1 MAFLF
6 PNGVPR
12 VSQASMLQDLFRT
25 IDARDS
31 RKFTSFL
38 TPDATFRFGNA
49 PAISGHAAIE
59 QAVAGFFASLKALS
73 HRLIATWEQGD
84 SLALQGE
91 VTYTRHDGSQITL
104 PFANIFRLRDGLVRE
119 YLIYADVAPLY
130 APPG

>member
-1 MAFLF
+1 ML
-6 PNGVPR
+6 
-12 VSQASMLQDLFRT
+12 QASMLQDLFRT

-31 RKFTSFL
+31 RKFVSFL

-49 PAISGHAAIE
+49 PAIAGHAAIE
-59 QAVAGFFASLKALS
+59 QAVGGFFASLKALS
-73 HRLIATWEQGD
+73 HQLIATWEQGD

-104 PFANIFRLRDGLVRE
+104 PFANVFRLRDGLIRE

-130 APPG
+130 APPA

>member
-1 MAFLF
+1 M
-6 PNGVPR
+6 
-12 VSQASMLQDLFRT
+12 SQANMLKDLFRS
-25 IDARDS
+25 IDARDA
-31 RKFTSFL
+31 RKFVSFL

-49 PAISGHAAIE
+49 PAVTGHAEIE

-73 HRLIATWEQGD
+73 HRLIATWEQGE

-104 PFANIFRLRDGLVRE
+104 PFANVFRLRNGLIRE

-130 APPG
+130 APSTP